1 LEDEVQECAMTT
13 FLPLAMF
20 LLIFSAASSAQQNAK
35 PAAQATQANPCE
47 SPTTQMEM
55 NQCSGEEYRT
65 ADADLNAVYKNLLR
79 KLQQSADEAHQQK
92 DEEQQKDAETAIQKL
107 RAAQRQ
113 WIQYRDLHCDAV
125 KQRYE
130 GGSMSPLIWSTCLT
144 ETTNHRIAEL
154 KSGYELE

>member
-1 LEDEVQECAMTT
+1 MTT

-20 LLIFSAASSAQQNAK
+20 LLIFSAASPAQQNAK

-79 KLQQSADEAHQQK
+79 KLQQSADEAHQQARRAFSPWVL
-92 DEEQQKDAETAIQKL
+92 DGRLAGTRHGVPSVCSGAVCTTERL
-107 RAAQRQ
+107 RGATISAPVPRE
-113 WIQYRDLHCDAV
+113 A
-125 KQRYE
+125 
-130 GGSMSPLIWSTCLT
+130 SM
-144 ETTNHRIAEL
+144 
-154 KSGYELE
+154 